1 MAKVTTKSSGNYS
14 CHPSTVKKM
23 LILISKC
30 FGSFPGCGDYH
41 KVPSTVKMMLM
52 KERMNQSIVWDLT
65 EFDFKMFPGF
75 GGLRYHTVTVFWFSL
90 AWMIID
96 QL

>member
-1 MAKVTTKSSGNYS
+1 
-14 CHPSTVKKM
+14 
-23 LILISKC
+23 
-30 FGSFPGCGDYH
+30 
-41 KVPSTVKMMLM
+41 
-52 KERMNQSIVWDLT
+52 MNQSIVWDLT

-96 QL
+96 QLEMIYTDIRRVLFVVFILHRVSEFFLPLAKPGSTFGEIMGANLQQSSPLSSS